1 MDKIEFFNKLDKA
14 LKANSI
20 DKIDEILRDYE
31 EYFLESYKLGKSD
44 SEIINELGD
53 PVELGFN
60 YSNQNRNVK
69 EEKKIVKYNEKV
81 VLGNTVMYFLAFS
94 LFFIASIVFAILE
107 GISGFIIMQFINIGF
122 LVLGIMEYKK
132 LKKIRSIKND
142 LENIEKKDV

>member
-14 LKANSI
+14 LKANSV

-44 SEIINELGD
+44 SEIIKELGD

-60 YSNQNRNVK
+60 YSNKNRNVK

-81 VLGNTVMYFLAFS
+81 VLGNTVMYFLAFT
-94 LFFIASIVFAILE
+94 LFFIVSIVFA
-107 GISGFIIMQFINIGF
+107 
-122 LVLGIMEYKK
+122 VL
-132 LKKIRSIKND
+132 
-142 LENIEKKDV
+142 